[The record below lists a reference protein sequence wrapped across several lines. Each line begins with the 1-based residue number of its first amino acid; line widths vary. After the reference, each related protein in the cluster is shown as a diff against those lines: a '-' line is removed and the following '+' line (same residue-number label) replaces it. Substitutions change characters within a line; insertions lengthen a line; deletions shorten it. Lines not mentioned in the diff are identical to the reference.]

1 MNKEVI
7 EVRGNLYQVVRKIK
21 ESQVNGNVDGLKAWR
36 EILHCDTMFNSNGMY
51 YLVKEITDIK
61 IENE

>member
-1 MNKEVI
+1 MNIEVI

-36 EILHCDTMFNSNGMY
+36 ELLHCDTMFNSNGVY
-51 YLVKEITDIK
+51 YLVNEITDIK

>member
-7 EVRGNLYQVVRKIK
+7 EVRGNIYLVIRKIK
-21 ESQVNGNVDGLKAWR
+21 ESQVNGNIDALKAWR
-36 EILHCDTMFNSNGMY
+36 EMLHCDKMFNNNGIY
-51 YLVKEITDIK
+51 YLVQDITDIK